1 LFKRVDEMKKIIEGI
16 MKSLPSLSYA
26 FIAMGLII
34 GIWAIM
40 GVDFFGQID
49 DTNNN
54 DELVK
59 GYFFGSFLR
68 AFLSLGQITTFD
80 SWSSGIARDIIYEKG
95 AGAAFYFIIFIFISG
110 IIMMNVLVAL
120 LLDNYL
126 LPDTG
131 KRDGQ
136 ISPEEAVEQL
146 LLYIRNSELD
156 LEQCVNYLNNKAF
169 PDFLAD
175 YRKSHEQKT
184 TGEAS
189 TAAAVE
195 MMRTSSFEA
204 ECSEKISAPERF
216 DLSKVVSSLERIDNL
231 ITLLEKSNDRLTT
244 KMYHT
249 S

>member
-40 GVDFFGQID
+40 GVDFFGQIESK
-49 DTNNN
+49 NN
-54 DELVK
+54 DDEPVE
-59 GYFFGSFLR
+59 GYFFGSFLK

-126 LPDTG
+126 QPDTG
-131 KRDGQ
+131 KSGGQ
-136 ISPEEAVEQL
+136 ISPEEAVQQL
-146 LLYIRNSELD
+146 LLYIRNSELN
-156 LEQCVNYLNNKAF
+156 LEQCVNYINSKAF

-175 YRKSHEQKT
+175 YRKCPEQKT
-184 TGEAS
+184 TGEALS
-189 TAAAVE
+189 AGAVE

-204 ECSEKISAPERF
+204 ECSENLPARERF

-231 ITLLEKSNDRLTT
+231 VTLLEKNNDRLTK
-244 KMYHT
+244 KMCHT